1 MRITKQPSRIRGA
14 VSVIINI
21 TAIMGYVV
29 LVALWIWW
37 QWYTGGPK

>member
-1 MRITKQPSRIRGA
+1 MQIIRQPSRMRRA
-14 VSVIINI
+14 LSVIINV

>member
-1 MRITKQPSRIRGA
+1 MQIVKRPSRIRGA

-29 LVALWIWW
+29 AIALYVWF